1 MEQLGIGKSEEEL
14 RDITIIFFCTK
25 LVLLEVELPH
35 GPIVR
40 LCRSVGRLVCIIISK
55 KAGSYNEMSL

>member
-35 GPIVR
+35 DPIVR
-40 LCRSVGRLVCIIISK
+40 LCRSVGRLVQ
-55 KAGSYNEMSL
+55 GVH